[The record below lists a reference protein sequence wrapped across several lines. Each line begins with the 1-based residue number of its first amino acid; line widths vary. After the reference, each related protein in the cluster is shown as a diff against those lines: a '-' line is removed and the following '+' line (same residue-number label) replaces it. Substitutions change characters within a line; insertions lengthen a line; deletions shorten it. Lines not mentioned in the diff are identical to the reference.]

1 MNEPTLTYKD
11 PSQSIDLRVDDLLA
25 RMTMEEKIGQ
35 MTQVEKNS
43 VKLEEIGKFFVGSV
57 LSGGGGSP
65 PENTVEGWAEMVDSF
80 QRAALGT
87 RLGIPIIY
95 GVDAVHGHTNLR
107 GATVFPHNIGLGAA
121 NDPDLM
127 FAIGQATAV
136 EMLATGIPWNFAP
149 AVSIPQDIRWG
160 RTFEGY
166 GEDTDLVTRLA
177 IPYLQGLQTPP
188 EGWPKD
194 EILVL
199 GTPKHYLGDGGTVF
213 GSSTTVIEQQ
223 RYLLDQG
230 DTRMGEETLR
240 TLFLP
245 PYEAAIEAGALSIM
259 ASFNSWHGEK
269 LHAHPYLLTEVLK
282 GELGFGGFII
292 SDWEA
297 VNQVSDDYYTAVV
310 ESINAGIDMVMTPY
324 DYQAFIVALTR
335 GVEEGRVST
344 LRIDDAVRRILKAK
358 FSVGLFESP
367 LSNPTLKEVV
377 GSKDHRE
384 LARQA
389 VRKSLVL
396 LKNENQT
403 IPIEKETP
411 LIIVA
416 GEGADNIGLQSGGWT
431 IEWMG
436 KSGPI
441 TPGTTILEGIRTA
454 VSPDAIVNYESS
466 GRFERNVGENGKPMI
481 ADVGIVVISE
491 EPYVEGFGDRAN
503 LTLSG
508 EDVDLIARV
517 RNHCQKLIVIIISGR
532 PLVLTDQL
540 PLMDALVAAWLPGS
554 EGAGVADMLFGDYP
568 FNGRLPFTW
577 LRTNDQLPL
586 NINNSKSD
594 QSLFSFGFGL
604 ET

>member
-517 RNHCQKLIVIIISGR
+517 RKHCQKLIVIIISGR

-554 EGAGVADMLFGDYP
+554 EGAGVADMLFG
-568 FNGRLPFTW
+568 GL
-577 LRTNDQLPL
+577 
-586 NINNSKSD
+586 
-594 QSLFSFGFGL
+594 SFQWQAAFYVAAD
-604 ET
+604 